1 MFPSPSIKP
10 ENAGRLCGH
19 IAPLAYQYWH
29 YGLRLAGYS
38 EIRLH
43 KDRTKKSA
51 AALAALF
58 WPVNQAA
65 SAFHLRKLA
74 KEPSL
79 HDETADIAREAN
91 GWTALTS
98 RSLVFS
104 AVKP

>member
-1 MFPSPSIKP
+1 MFPSPSIRP

-38 EIRLH
+38 EIRVH
-43 KDRTKKSA
+43 KDRTKKGA

-58 WPVNQAA
+58 WPINRIA
-65 SAFHLRKLA
+65 SAVHLRRLA
-74 KEPSL
+74 REPSL
-79 HDETADIAREAN
+79 HDETASIAREAN
-91 GWTALTS
+91 GWTVLTS

-104 AVKP
+104 AVKA